1 MTSLSLQALED
12 LLTFGEGTATD
23 HVIAPRQI
31 WNDSPVLG
39 EIGSLQV
46 RVARSLTEIEA
57 VQKLRQR
64 VFRQD
69 VHGLDRD
76 KFDAV
81 CDHLLVTDTDPDS
94 GERKVVGTYRMLRDS
109 VAEAHDGFYSAQEYD
124 IAHFRRLHAGK
135 RLLELGRSCVLEEYR
150 TKRTVELLWQG
161 IWAYVL
167 EHKIDLMFG
176 CASFEGT
183 DPQRHAEALSFLHAH
198 CAADPLTGTSALP
211 NLYQRMDLIAPD
223 AIDTRRAFRALP
235 PLIKGYL
242 RVGASIG
249 DGAVIDHELGTTD
262 VMVIMPITNLNPRYV
277 AYYGQDASRYA
288 PRVDAGIED
297 LGLV

>member
-12 LLTFGEGTATD
+12 LLNFGESKAKD

-31 WNDSPVLG
+31 WSDTPVLG
-39 EIGSLQV
+39 EIGTLQV
-46 RVARSLTEIEA
+46 RLARSLTEIEA
-57 VQKLRQR
+57 VQKLRQC

-69 VHGLDRD
+69 AHGFDRD

-94 GERKVVGTYRMLRDS
+94 GERKVVGTYRMLRDT
-109 VAEAHDGFYSAQEYD
+109 VADAHDGFYSAQEYD

-176 CASFEGT
+176 CASFDGT
-183 DPQRHAEALSFLHAH
+183 NPERHAEALSFLHAH
-198 CAADPLTGTSALP
+198 CSADPLTGTSALAH
-211 NLYQRMDLIAPD
+211 LHQRMDLIAPD

-249 DGAVIDHELGTTD
+249 DGAVIDHEFGTTD

-288 PRVDAGIED
+288 PRAGAEDAG
-297 LGLV
+297 LV

>member
-12 LLTFGEGTATD
+12 LLSFGESTTTD

-31 WNDSPVLG
+31 WSDSPLLG
-39 EIGSLQV
+39 EIGTLQV
-46 RVARSLTEIEA
+46 RLAHTSSEIEA

-69 VHGLDRD
+69 AYGLDRD
-76 KFDAV
+76 RFDAV
-81 CDHLLVTDTDPDS
+81 CDHLLVTDTNMGS
-94 GERKVVGTYRMLRDS
+94 GERKVVGTYRMLRDT
-109 VAEAHDGFYSAQEYD
+109 VADAHEGFYSAQEYD

-167 EHKIDLMFG
+167 QHKIDLMFG

-183 DPQRHAEALSFLHAH
+183 DVERHAEALSFLHAN

-211 NLYQRMDLIAPD
+211 HLYQRMDLIAPD
-223 AIDTRRAFRALP
+223 AIDARRAFRALP

-242 RVGASIG
+242 RVGARIG
-249 DGAVIDHELGTTD
+249 DGAVIDHEFGTTD

-288 PRVDAGIED
+288 PRPDAGIDEV
-297 LGLV
+297 GLE